1 MSSYLRLRQ
10 SRSILMLSKA
20 RSLPCI
26 LADVHC
32 VEQPPFQNLPAEPVG
47 YRHQIN
53 VAGRKFD
60 ICYIRW
66 PDLIRIPDNF
76 ALQQIRIFF
85 VILAGLGQIKSWKH
99 CNHAESFHYAAHLLF
114 GNILTGSFQISENPP
129 AAFFRMLDLNFLDF
143 LQKFKICFI
152 LFCKWRVI
160 ITSAADAQKFALP
173 VYGKNFQP
181 RFHQV
186 GGSSLSASKAT
197 FALKSLLNVWRFFAI
212 CVSAFFLLS
221 AFTP

>member
-1 MSSYLRLRQ
+1 M
-10 SRSILMLSKA
+10 
-20 RSLPCI
+20 
-26 LADVHC
+26 
-32 VEQPPFQNLPAEPVG
+32 
-47 YRHQIN
+47 
-53 VAGRKFD
+53 
-60 ICYIRW
+60 
-66 PDLIRIPDNF
+66 
-76 ALQQIRIFF
+76 
-85 VILAGLGQIKSWKH
+85 ILAGLGQIKSWKH

-186 GGSSLSASKAT
+186 GGSSLSASTAT
-197 FALKSLLNVWRFFAI
+197 FALKSLLNV
-212 CVSAFFLLS
+212 
-221 AFTP
+221 